1 MDSQSYT
8 QPNNAIVSTDQNVN
22 RWAKWIHFSLFVA
35 YFVPLIGLALPIVL
49 WQNKK
54 DRYPF
59 IDVHGKIVANWMIN
73 LLLYV
78 SLFVIIMHNTG
89 GARGTRGAIILSCV
103 ILALVA
109 IIYPIIGGLKA
120 SRGEVWEYPMSVKFF
135 R

>member
-1 MDSQSYT
+1 MDSL
-8 QPNNAIVSTDQNVN
+8 PIVSKDQNVN

-35 YFVPLIGLALPIVL
+35 YFVPLIGLTLPIVL

-59 IDVHGKIVANWMIN
+59 IDVHGKIAANWMIN

-78 SLFVIIMHNTG
+78 TLFVIIMHNTG
-89 GARGTRGAIILSCV
+89 GARGTRGAIIFSCV

-109 IIYPIIGGLKA
+109 IIYPIIGGIKA
-120 SRGEVWEYPMSVKFF
+120 SRGEVWEYPLSVKFF